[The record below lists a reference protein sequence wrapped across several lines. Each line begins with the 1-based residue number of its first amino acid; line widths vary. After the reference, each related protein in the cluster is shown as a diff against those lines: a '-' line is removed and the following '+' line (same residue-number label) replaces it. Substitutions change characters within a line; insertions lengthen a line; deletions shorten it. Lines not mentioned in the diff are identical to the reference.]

1 MLRKPTFNFL
11 LLEDMDSSSSWR
23 LRLTTS
29 GDTDGE
35 EAGGVGRGVE
45 VPLGRIDL
53 NGAEATDS
61 LI

>member
-1 MLRKPTFNFL
+1 
-11 LLEDMDSSSSWR
+11 MDSSSSWR
-23 LRLTTS
+23 LRLTTG

-53 NGAEATDS
+53 SGAEATDS